1 MTPIRKLEGITPD
14 EAQRLASA
22 GIGSV
27 EQLWIC
33 VGKGESEIDRISA
46 LIGDRTRL
54 MELLTKE
61 GLRKSSNLG
70 DSWIARHWL
79 DLTLVFALII
89 VIVLVVRAARA

>member
-1 MTPIRKLEGITPD
+1 MIPINKLEGITSD
-14 EAQRLASA
+14 EAQRLASED
-22 GIGSV
+22 IDTI

-46 LIGDRTRL
+46 LIGGRIRL
-54 MELLTKE
+54 VELLTKE

-79 DLTLVFALII
+79 DLTLIFALII
-89 VIVLVVRAARA
+89 VIVLIVRAARA